1 MGERGRGEEEEC
13 SFPEDFAIYCQSV
26 FLDLEVSPLCC
37 LIDCEVTP
45 VTGKFQFR
53 LKDSTS
59 AYLRVIGAAGEINLT
74 LDVHTHVT
82 SAFQNLENQNIFRG
96 YIFTRFGERYR
107 VNVLHYA
114 QVIDD
119 ILENEFATFGFF
131 VQQFCRFYESQL
143 LHLNSDE
150 APTIENKRQVNVIA
164 RGAESTGFV
173 LRQGLKGGGKSAGD
187 VIRYFGKPTR
197 ADNCEISDTEASLL
211 LNDQRSKM
219 LTEEEI
225 AAEEKRAEY
234 IKQQAET
241 IHSYA
246 KTATSAIMLPIR
258 MIGRKAV
265 ELAHPSS
272 EEEQGWKRSIM
283 DTVGGCGNGIMAVAK
298 GFTEV
303 YQLLTSSPDTL
314 RVCKKWV
321 RRLKKLLCSEQLKS
335 TVLNT
340 PRE

>member
-1 MGERGRGEEEEC
+1 MCGMFWMEIPASRDRSGSGETEEENSENGN
-13 SFPEDFAIYCQSV
+13 STSNDFDLYCQSV
-26 FLDLEVSPLCC
+26 FLDVEIYPLYC
-37 LIDCEVTP
+37 LIDCDVTP
-45 VTGKFQFR
+45 VIGKFQFR

-59 AYLRVIGAAGEINLT
+59 AYLRVLGAAGAIHLT
-74 LDVHTHVT
+74 LDVQTQIT
-82 SAFQNLENQNIFRG
+82 SVHDLENQNIFRG

-114 QVIDD
+114 QTIDE

-131 VQQFCRFYESQL
+131 LQQFCRFYESQL
-143 LHLNSDE
+143 LHLDDDE
-150 APTIENKRQVNVIA
+150 APPIENKRQVNVVA

-173 LRQGLKGGGKSAGD
+173 VRQGLKGGGKSAGD

-197 ADNCEISDTEASLL
+197 GNADGGMPTSDAEATALIPNS
-211 LNDQRSKM
+211 QRYKT

-258 MIGRKAV
+258 MMGRKAV
-265 ELAHPSS
+265 ELAHPSG
-272 EEEQGWKRSIM
+272 EEEQGWKRSVM
-283 DTVGGCGNGIMAVAK
+283 DTVGGCGNGIMSIAK

-303 YQLLTSSPDTL
+303 TL
-314 RVCKKWV
+314 PHR
-321 RRLKKLLCSEQLKS
+321 
-335 TVLNT
+335 
-340 PRE
+340 